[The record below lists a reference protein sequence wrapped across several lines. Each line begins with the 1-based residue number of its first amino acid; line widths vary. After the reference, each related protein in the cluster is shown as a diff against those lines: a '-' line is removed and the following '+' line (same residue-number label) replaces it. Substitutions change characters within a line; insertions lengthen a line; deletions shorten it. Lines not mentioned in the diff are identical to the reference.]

1 MYSAGAPGA
10 PKPRRFDE
18 QTVETLTLLARHAAI
33 AIENARRY
41 QWEQRRTERLALIA
55 RIGHIITAD
64 LALDDLLV
72 RAAEA
77 IHELLG
83 YPNVDIPLVH
93 PRDPDT
99 LVVRAR
105 GGQYRRAIAVHSALT
120 SRQSSRPDSGMP
132 RAMQIAE

>member
-1 MYSAGAPGA
+1 M
-10 PKPRRFDE
+10 
-18 QTVETLTLLARHAAI
+18 ETLTLLSRHAAI

-64 LALDDLLV
+64 LALDDLLD

-83 YPNVDIPLVH
+83 YQNVDIPLVH

-105 GGQYRRAIAVHSALT
+105 GGQYRRAHRARGPAAHRDRASWARPCA
-120 SRQSSRPDSGMP
+120 SGASSS
-132 RAMQIAE
+132 